1 MILQKITP
9 YFTLLFT
16 FLILSCSSDTNT
28 TETTPPDPTAANRQA
43 LGSSAR
49 DFLSAEE
56 FTSLN
61 VEIAYV
67 DGFRPSESTLNNL
80 RSFFTARL
88 NKPGGV
94 RFTETVVPA
103 TTVGALNRD
112 EYVEIENDNRTVF
125 NEGSELGVWVF
136 FADENS
142 ESDEGNSRILGT
154 AYRNTSCIIFGETLR
169 EFSRGI
175 TGPSLTQLE
184 SITTEHE
191 FGHLF
196 GLVNLGT
203 PMVRDH
209 EDENA
214 EDDGE
219 ATPNR
224 HCDQEN
230 CLMYFQTVA
239 DATNTDMNGLPT
251 FGEFC
256 LEDLRA
262 NGGK

>member
-1 MILQKITP
+1 MTLHKITP

-16 FLILSCSSDTNT
+16 FLILSCSSGSDSDNT
-28 TETTPPDPTAANRQA
+28 PTDPTQANKQA

-56 FTSLN
+56 FTSMN

-67 DGFRPSESTLNNL
+67 DGFKPSETTLNNL
-80 RSFFTARL
+80 RSFFTERL
-88 NKPGGV
+88 NKPDGV
-94 RFTETVVPA
+94 TFTETVVPA
-103 TTVGALNRD
+103 TSVGSLNRD
-112 EYVEIENDNRTVF
+112 EYVAIENDNRTVF
-125 NEGSELGVWVF
+125 NEGDALGVWVF
-136 FADENS
+136 FADQNS

-154 AYRNTSCIIFGETLR
+154 AYRNTSCIIFGTTLR

-184 SITTEHE
+184 TITTEHE

-203 PMVRDH
+203 EMVRDH
-209 EDENA
+209 EDETA
-214 EDDGE
+214 DDDGGE
-219 ATPNR
+219 TPNK
-224 HCDQEN
+224 HCDQED

-239 DATNTDMNGLPT
+239 DATSTAMNNLPT

>member
-1 MILQKITP
+1 MTLNRITP
-9 YFTLLFT
+9 YITLFFS
-16 FLILSCSSDTNT
+16 FLILSCSSDSDSSGTNT
-28 TETTPPDPTAANRQA
+28 TDPTLANKQA
-43 LGSSAR
+43 LGASAR

-56 FTSLN
+56 FTSMN

-67 DGFRPSESTLNNL
+67 DGFRPSDATLSNL
-80 RSFFTARL
+80 RAFFSARL
-88 NKPGGV
+88 NKPNGIT
-94 RFTETVVPA
+94 FTETVVA
-103 TTVGALNRD
+103 ASKVGSLNRD
-112 EYVEIENDNRTVF
+112 EYTKIEEDNRTVF
-125 NEGSELGVWVF
+125 NVGDELGVWVF
-136 FADENS
+136 FTNENS

-169 EFSRGI
+169 DFSSGF

-184 SITTEHE
+184 TVTTEHE

-209 EDENA
+209 EDETA
-214 EDDGE
+214 DDDGE
-219 ATPNR
+219 ETPNK

-239 DATNTDMNGLPT
+239 DATSTTMNGLPT